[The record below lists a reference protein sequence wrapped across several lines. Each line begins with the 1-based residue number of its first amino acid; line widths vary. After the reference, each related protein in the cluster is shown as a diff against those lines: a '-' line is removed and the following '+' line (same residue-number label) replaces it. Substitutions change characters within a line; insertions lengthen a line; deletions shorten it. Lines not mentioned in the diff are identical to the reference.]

1 MYMSKYFNCKY
12 CNKSFYHRIFKN
24 HIEKTHNELYNDYI
38 KNNITDFSETDYKIC
53 VECKD
58 IHRGRSDK
66 CGRCFTKSHDIKEN
80 KNIECKL
87 CNKQIYTKLI
97 SLHLKK
103 EHNIKL
109 KEYIK
114 INLDDFKLFGWCKC
128 CMCENVTKK
137 QGNKH
142 EPTCSINCLS
152 KLRKKIYSGRVG
164 IRHTDETRKRLSN
177 SQILRLQNPLNCPFY
192 GKIHSLNS
200 KNKISKTRIVR
211 GVAKGEKNPMY
222 GKTHTPEAIE
232 KIFSHRKM
240 NKLEKIVAN
249 LLDREKIPYKFQ
261 FFINKNGICKSYD
274 FKLLNNN
281 IILEID
287 GDFWHGNPNTKNHY
301 IKSNEINI
309 NDTLKEKI
317 ATENGYKILRFW
329 ESDIKNNPEIILKDI
344 LIK

>member
-1 MYMSKYFNCKY
+1 MSNYFNCKY
-12 CNKSFYHRIFKN
+12 CNLSFYHRVFKN
-24 HIEKTHNELYNDYI
+24 HIEKIHNESYNNYI
-38 KNNITDFSETDYKIC
+38 KNNINDFSKTGYKIC
-53 VECKD
+53 IECKNV
-58 IHRGRSDK
+58 HRGRSEK
-66 CGRCFTKSHDIKEN
+66 CGNCFTKTHDIKQN
-80 KNIECKL
+80 QNIECKV
-87 CNKQIYTKLI
+87 CNKQIHSKLI

-103 EHNIKL
+103 EHKVKL

-114 INLDDFKLFGWCKC
+114 TNLNDFELFGWCKC

-142 EPTCSINCLS
+142 EPTCSVNCLS
-152 KLRKKIYSGRVG
+152 KLRKKIYNGRIG
-164 IRHTDETRKRLSN
+164 KPHTEETKKRLSFLKTGT
-177 SQILRLQNPLNCPFY
+177 SIPSIRGDLHP
-192 GKIHSLNS
+192 S
-200 KNKISKTRIVR
+200 KRKEVRDKISKTRIVR

-329 ESDIKNNPEIILKDI
+329 ESDIKNNPEIILKGI